1 MKAKEVVVVTGA
13 SAGVGR
19 AIARE
24 FARHGAM
31 LGLIARNRE
40 ALENAKKEVEE
51 LGGRAIVLVADVAD
65 ADAIEQAADQV
76 EAEFGPIDVWIN
88 NAMASM
94 ISPAIDMTAAEFRR
108 VTEVTYL
115 GYVHGTLA
123 ALKRMRPRNQGAIVQ
138 VGSALAY
145 RSIPLQSAYC
155 GAKHAIK
162 GFTEALRCELLHDQM
177 DIRLNMVQLPAVN
190 TPQFEWIRSRMPNRP
205 QPVPPI
211 YQPEIIAKS
220 VYWSAH
226 HNRREMLVG
235 ITTVGAIWANK
246 FFPGLIDRYL
256 ARTGY
261 QSQQSSEP
269 VAEDRQDNL
278 MQPVMKDYG
287 AHGRFDEK
295 ATAFSLQAWLGR
307 HRGVAIAGLATI
319 GAAFCWMLSKR
330 PVTEASQRYITIPR
344 NKGFDDAN

>member
-1 MKAKEVVVVTGA
+1 MQTQEVVVVTGA

-24 FARHGAM
+24 FARHGAWI
-31 LGLIARNRE
+31 GLLARNRE
-40 ALENAKKEVEE
+40 TLEHVRQEVEA
-51 LGGRAIVLVADVAD
+51 LGGRAVVLEVDVAD
-65 ADAIEQAADQV
+65 PAAVERAADEV
-76 EAEFGPIDVWIN
+76 EAAFGPIDIWVN

-94 ISPAIDMTAAEFRR
+94 ISPALEMTAEEYRR

-115 GYVHGTLA
+115 GYVHGTLS
-123 ALKRMRPRNQGAIVQ
+123 ALRRMQPRNQGTIVQ

-162 GFTEALRCELLHDQM
+162 GFTEALRCELLHDGLN
-177 DIRLNMVQLPAVN
+177 IRLNMVQLPAVN
-190 TPQFEWIRSRMPNRP
+190 TPQFDWIRSNMPNQP

-211 YQPEIIAKS
+211 YQPEVIARA

-226 HNRREMLVG
+226 HDRREMLVG

-256 ARTGY
+256 AKTGY
-261 QSQQSSEP
+261 QSQQTDAPIPSGRP
-269 VAEDRQDNL
+269 DNL
-278 MQPVMKDYG
+278 MRPVLKDYG
-287 AHGRFDEK
+287 AHGRFDK
-295 ATAFSLQAWLGR
+295 GAINFSPQAWLDR
-307 HRGVAIAGLATI
+307 HRAPLLGGLAMLVI
-319 GAAFCWMLSKR
+319 ARAAY
-330 PVTEASQRYITIPR
+330 QRTTR
-344 NKGFDDAN
+344 NRSLKA

>member
-1 MKAKEVVVVTGA
+1 MNTQEVVVVTGA

-19 AIARE
+19 AIAHE
-24 FARHGAM
+24 FARHGASI
-31 LGLIARNRE
+31 GLIARNRQS
-40 ALENAKKEVEE
+40 LDNAKAEVEA
-51 LGGRAIVLVADVAD
+51 LGGRALVLVADVAD
-65 ADAIEQAADQV
+65 ADAIERAADQV
-76 EAEFGPIDVWIN
+76 ESELGPIDIWIN

-94 ISPAIDMTAAEFRR
+94 ISPAIEMTAEEFRR

-123 ALKRMRPRNQGAIVQ
+123 ALRRMTPRNRGTVVQ

-162 GFTEALRCELLHDQM
+162 GFTEAVRSELIHDRLN
-177 DIRLNMVQLPAVN
+177 IRLNMVQLPAVN

-211 YQPEIIAKS
+211 YQPEIIARS

-226 HNRREMLVG
+226 HDRREMLVG

-246 FFPGLIDRYL
+246 FFPALIDRYL
-256 ARTGY
+256 AKTGY
-261 QSQQSSEP
+261 KSQQSNEP
-269 VAEDRQDNL
+269 VAANRQDNL
-278 MQPVMKDYG
+278 MQPVMEDYG
-287 AHGRFDEK
+287 AHGRFDEIS
-295 ATAFSLQAWLGR
+295 TQYSLQAWLGR
-307 HRGVAIAGLATI
+307 HKNQILSAGATLATA
-319 GAAFCWMLSKR
+319 GAAYFWIVSKR
-330 PVTEASQRYITIPR
+330 SRTALPQHR
-344 NKGFDDAN
+344 NQL